1 MNPNNKIDRI
11 IAMNHSSHSTT
22 PLESIRQSKI
32 DRILTIFDWQRDG
45 LKAHE
50 LLEELHDM
58 YSTQLDKWS
67 DKQID
72 DEYENLE
79 NEREMMGMEEFDGDV
94 IAVFSAICKA

>member
-32 DRILTIFDWQRDG
+32 DRILTIFDWQRDD
-45 LKAHE
+45 LEAYQ
-50 LLEELHDM
+50 LLEELRNM
-58 YSTQLDKWS
+58 YSAKLNTWS
-67 DKQID
+67 DKEID

-79 NEREMMGMEEFDGDV
+79 NEREMMGMEEFDGE
-94 IAVFSAICKA
+94 

>member
-1 MNPNNKIDRI
+1 MNPKDY
-11 IAMNHSSHSTT
+11 
-22 PLESIRQSKI
+22 IRQGKI

-79 NEREMMGMEEFDGDV
+79 NEREMMGMEEFDGE
-94 IAVFSAICKA
+94 

>member
-1 MNPNNKIDRI
+1 MNNNKIDKI

-67 DKQID
+67 DKEID

-79 NEREMMGMEEFDGDV
+79 SEREMMGMEEIDG
-94 IAVFSAICKA
+94 

>member
-32 DRILTIFDWQRDG
+32 DRILTIFEWQRDD
-45 LKAHE
+45 LEAYQ
-50 LLEELHDM
+50 LLEELRNM
-58 YSTQLDKWS
+58 YSDKLNTWS
-67 DKQID
+67 DKEID

-79 NEREMMGMEEFDGDV
+79 SEREMMGMEEIDG
-94 IAVFSAICKA
+94 

>member
-32 DRILTIFDWQRDG
+32 DRILTIFEWQRDG
-45 LKAHE
+45 LKAYQ
-50 LLEELHDM
+50 LLEELLDM
-58 YSTQLDKWS
+58 YSAKLNTWS
-67 DKQID
+67 DKEID

-79 NEREMMGMEEFDGDV
+79 NEREWLGMEEFDGENN
-94 IAVFSAICKA
+94 

>member
-1 MNPNNKIDRI
+1 MNPKDY
-11 IAMNHSSHSTT
+11 
-22 PLESIRQSKI
+22 IRQGKI

-58 YSTQLDKWS
+58 YSAQLDKWS

-79 NEREMMGMEEFDGDV
+79 NEREIMGMEEFDGE
-94 IAVFSAICKA
+94 